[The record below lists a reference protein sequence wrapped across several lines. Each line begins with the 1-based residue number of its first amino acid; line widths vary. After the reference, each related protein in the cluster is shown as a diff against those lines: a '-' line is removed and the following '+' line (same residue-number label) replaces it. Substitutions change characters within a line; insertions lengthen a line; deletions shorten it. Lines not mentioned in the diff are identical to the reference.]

1 MQPDT
6 TNAGPREEYDN
17 GRHFL
22 FSHYQRFLPI
32 NLERTIRYLADTNE
46 LNVVAQYI
54 VEHPEVKA
62 QSLV

>member
-22 FSHYQRFLPI
+22 ISHYQRFLPI

-46 LNVVAQYI
+46 LNVVAQ
-54 VEHPEVKA
+54 
-62 QSLV
+62 